1 MNHNKHPF
9 DQKSFPQRAEEDW
22 FMDHIS
28 TGELQLELLNN
39 LTKFNIN
46 YLKQLK
52 SVSHGM
58 MNLSIELDQLVVPF
72 CSPGFPLSPLQQKKC
87 GSLTRPQT
95 LHKLNGH
102 TRNATIY

>member
-9 DQKSFPQRAEEDW
+9 DQKCFPQRAEEDW

-28 TGELQLELLNN
+28 TGELLNN
-39 LTKFNIN
+39 LTKFYIN
-46 YLKQLK
+46 YLEQLK

-58 MNLSIELDQLVVPF
+58 MHLSIELDQLVVPF
-72 CSPGFPLSPLQQKKC
+72 CLPRFPLSPLQQKKC

-102 TRNATIY
+102 TRNATKY